1 MDLSELLAGL
11 ASHLGLPP
19 LEMHTLGYYPLEV
32 DGMALLLYPTPDEA
46 AVGLFGRAGL
56 ADPGNFELLQDLL
69 AANMASGGG
78 AHVGLD
84 ENNNVM
90 VLQWLPLAGL
100 EFARLVRE
108 IERVINLQESW
119 RNRIGFGSSVSS
131 ATPAVA
137 NHA

>member
-19 LEMHTLGYYPLEV
+19 LEMHPLGYYPLEV

-46 AVGLFGRAGL
+46 AVGLIGRAGM
-56 ADPGNFELLQDLL
+56 ADPADFELLQDLL
-69 AANMASGGG
+69 AANMASGTG

-90 VLQWLPLAGL
+90 VLQWLPLANL

-108 IERVINLQESW
+108 IERVVNLQESW
-119 RNRIGFGSSVSS
+119 RGRLGFGSPAPSS
-131 ATPAVA
+131 SHAVA
-137 NHA
+137 TLA